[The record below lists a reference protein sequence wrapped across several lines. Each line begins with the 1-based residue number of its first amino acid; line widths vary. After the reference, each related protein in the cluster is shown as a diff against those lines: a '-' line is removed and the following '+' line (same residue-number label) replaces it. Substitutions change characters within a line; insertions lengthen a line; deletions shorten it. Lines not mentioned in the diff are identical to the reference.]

1 MKKSIAVFI
10 AILGFFSVAIAQK
23 KIASPPE
30 VAVAEVNGKKI
41 AINYGSP
48 SVKGREIWGK
58 LVPFDKVWRAGANE
72 ATTFSIEQSLK
83 VDGNLLPAGVYS
95 LFIIPN
101 EKECTI
107 IFSKQKNQWGAYDYK
122 QSEDQLRI
130 KVVPKVK
137 TESTEK
143 LNYSIIGETV
153 SLKWEKWD
161 LSFRVN

>member
-1 MKKSIAVFI
+1 MKRSIAIFI
-10 AILGFFSVAIAQK
+10 ALVGFFSIAIAQK

-72 ATTFSIEQSLK
+72 ATTFEIANDFK
-83 VDGNLLPAGVYS
+83 IDGFILPAGKYS

-101 EKECTI
+101 ETECII
-107 IFSKQKNQWGAYDYK
+107 IFSKQKNQWGSYDYK

-130 KVVPKVK
+130 KVVPKPT

-143 LNYSIIGETV
+143 LIYSIVGETV
-153 SLKWEKWD
+153 SLNWEKWD